1 VANGW
6 GGSRPNSGRKP
17 KPRVILLDP
26 PLLDALQQIR
36 RDIETKLAEIERRE
50 YWPLPLKRLTAI
62 ERRLGMT
69 DLHIPPRHTRRRPL
83 G

>member
-1 VANGW
+1 VANGH

-26 PLLDALQQIR
+26 PLLDALHAVQ

-50 YWPLPLKRLTAI
+50 YWPLLLKRLTAI
-62 ERRLGMT
+62 ERRLGMNE
-69 DLHIPPRHTRRRPL
+69 LHIRPRHSRRRPL